1 MRAIWQS
8 GKKIWKKH
16 FFCYLHITYLSKF
29 RVKIFAGQEGEARS
43 GYNTVIKTTFFDTNQ
58 LQWTQ
63 RFWHTLDGIRSTA
76 MYFRFTICH
85 MWTTERPFF
94 LFRKR
99 HNSRIFFFSH
109 NNRKHYAT
117 SVVNQLPTPTSRSS
131 GPRCTIWHVT
141 HSCPS
146 TNHSQNVHLFCE
158 TFRMKHSSPA
168 NIKWYKNW
176 KMESKTIFN
185 TIESLEILLRIH
197 R

>member
-1 MRAIWQS
+1 MRQ
-8 GKKIWKKH
+8 
-16 FFCYLHITYLSKF
+16 
-29 RVKIFAGQEGEARS
+29 EARR
-43 GYNTVIKTTFFDTNQ
+43 GYTVINQ
-58 LQWTQ
+58 LSSPVNTALSTKSG
-63 RFWHTLDGIRSTA
+63 RHTLDDITSTA

-85 MWTTERPFF
+85 MSTTERPFF

-168 NIKWYKNW
+168 NIKWYKN
-176 KMESKTIFN
+176 
-185 TIESLEILLRIH
+185 
-197 R
+197 

>member
-1 MRAIWQS
+1 MRQ
-8 GKKIWKKH
+8 
-16 FFCYLHITYLSKF
+16 
-29 RVKIFAGQEGEARS
+29 EARR
-43 GYNTVIKTTFFDTNQ
+43 GYTVINQ
-58 LQWTQ
+58 LSSPVNTALSTKSA
-63 RFWHTLDGIRSTA
+63 RHTSRWYHVHCYVLPFYHLSHVNYWATIFSFPQMT
-76 MYFRFTICH
+76 YFQDI
-85 MWTTERPFF
+85 
-94 LFRKR
+94 
-99 HNSRIFFFSH
+99 FFSH
-109 NNRKHYAT
+109 NNRKQYAT

-141 HSCPS
+141 YSCPS

-158 TFRMKHSSPA
+158 TFKLKHSSPA